1 MPNEDFRIKT
11 GVDVDDGGVGQL
23 QSIAEELE
31 KTAKALQKINN
42 VKFNGDIFSGLTN
55 AGKNIQNVTK
65 EIDKLQKSAK
75 NVDKPISNIG
85 NLFEKSFVTK
95 NKRDA
100 TSQLRESYK
109 ERLALQKSV
118 ENTEDKNS
126 VWFSKEYLE
135 ADYKYLQ
142 SIKEATA
149 KGINKSTFDKYTNN
163 SFYKYGASDI
173 EDDLKEA
180 SLALQDYYST
190 IDEIKKENKI
200 DFIPKDIENKITQVV
215 RAKSNLRNQLDN
227 DPDYWKDSIK
237 FWKDDIKYDID
248 NLKFDGKLTP
258 PKIDTSNITETKQEI
273 EDTKKDLSAISS
285 GEYSLLDVASID
297 AIKNSMESIATSAQ
311 NLKETL
317 GSEVT
322 SGLMTQINEMLTKK
336 DELQNLANILKS
348 NKEDLNKAAKA
359 TGSNKNKNVV
369 PTNIYEE
376 NSLSWLNSGKEKL
389 EKMYGGKAIGTSIS
403 QADNGVV
410 KLTTSLKTAEGQ
422 WLKLSAKIDDSGN
435 ILSPK
440 YTDVT
445 DAKQIDKFEKSLTAV
460 ASGEKIEL
468 SLDEMRSKETEV
480 RSILKEVYGDAEKFD
495 TQVNTLGQVSI
506 SKVFPDGDEI
516 SNLNVQY
523 ENVDKILEKYKT
535 SANKVKDIQEMLSSA
550 SIKTSNVNKKSTNNT
565 SSSTSTKTPKYT
577 TDESYIGDLKYL
589 MNTEAESQIID
600 KYITDTKRWQS
611 AIDERNKIKARANS
625 QSAQN
630 STEQNTENKY
640 EDMKSSVA
648 KNLNKY
654 DEQIHQA
661 YTDLSALQQAKS
673 GIQGLDKIF
682 ESGER
687 EITKW
692 ASAVANGKMSI
703 ETFVNK
709 VSGLKTSISSI
720 GKVIDPDS
728 ITDAKG
734 ELETYLREITQIE
747 DITFSGFTSKNGI
760 ATLKGT
766 FKDSAGEAQT
776 LTVQLNTLN
785 GQIKNLGTS
794 VKPAETGLSK
804 FFSGWKE
811 KMVNLAQY
819 LTSFRA
825 MNQVWTTFKQGLEIV
840 KEFDTALTEMRKVSD
855 EPISKLKE
863 FQKESFD
870 MAKSVGT
877 TALQIQ
883 NSTADFM
890 RLGQS
895 MEEAKQSSVNANILK
910 NVSEFDNINDATS
923 ALISMQAAYKDLTQT
938 ELIDKLDNIGNRY
951 AVSTDELATGL
962 QKSGA
967 TLSLMGNNIDESVA
981 LLTAANSQIQNI
993 DTVAAGEKVI
1003 SLRIAGRSCLNILK
1017 GMGEYLYSLV
1027 DNYIGGGLGTDN
1039 TEVRPIFI

>member
-1 MPNEDFRIKT
+1 MPNEDFSIKT
-11 GVDVDDGGVGQL
+11 GIEVDDSGVSQL
-23 QSIAEELE
+23 KSIADELE

-65 EIDKLQKSAK
+65 EIDKLQKSA
-75 NVDKPISNIG
+75 NGAGKPLTNIG
-85 NLFEKSFVTK
+85 KVFNRDDFLSGKSFITK
-95 NKRDA
+95 NKKDA
-100 TSQLRESYK
+100 TSQLRDSYK
-109 ERLALQKSV
+109 ERMALQKSL
-118 ENTEDKNS
+118 ESTDDKNS
-126 VWFSKEYLE
+126 IWFSKEYLE
-135 ADYKYLQ
+135 SDYKYLQ
-142 SIKEATA
+142 SIKEAAA
-149 KGINKSTFDKYTNN
+149 KGINKSTFDKYASN

-215 RAKSNLRNQLDN
+215 RAKSNLRDQLDN

-297 AIKNSMESIATSAQ
+297 AIKNSMESITTSAQ

-322 SGLMTQINEMLTKK
+322 SGLMTQIDAMLAKK

-359 TGSNKNKNVV
+359 TGSSKNKNAV
-369 PTNIYEE
+369 PTDVYEE
-376 NSLSWLNSGKEKL
+376 NGLSWLNSGKEKL

-403 QADNGVV
+403 QAENGVV

-445 DAKQIDKFEKSLTAV
+445 DTKQIDKFEKSLTAV
-460 ASGEKIEL
+460 TSGEKIEL
-468 SLDEMRSKETEV
+468 TLDEMRSKETEV

-523 ENVDKILEKYKT
+523 ENVDEIIEKYKT
-535 SANKVKDIQEMLSSA
+535 SVNRVKDIQEMLSSA
-550 SIKTSNVNKKSTNNT
+550 SIKTSNANKKSANST
-565 SSSTSTKTPKYT
+565 SSSTSTKTPKYV
-577 TDESYIGDLKYL
+577 TDQSYVGDYKTLADNEAFVRTL
-589 MNTEAESQIID
+589 DTFRHNTTEANA
-600 KYITDTKRWQS
+600 
-611 AIDERNKIKARANS
+611 AIEERNKIMARVNAKTPQNTS
-625 QSAQN
+625 ETNAKQRFDDADKTITDNLSKYGDRIQSAYN
-630 STEQNTENKY
+630 AFDKIKA
-640 EDMKSSVA
+640 D
-648 KNLNKY
+648 
-654 DEQIHQA
+654 
-661 YTDLSALQQAKS
+661 KS
-673 GIQGLDKIF
+673 GIAGIGDVFKSSEEQIN
-682 ESGER
+682 
-687 EITKW
+687 KW
-692 ASAVANGKMSI
+692 ATAVTKGKMGI
-703 ETFVNK
+703 DEFEKK
-709 VSGLKTSISSI
+709 VSGLNGSVGSI
-720 GKVIDPDS
+720 GKIIDPAS

-734 ELETYLREITQIE
+734 ELESYLKELTNIQ
-747 DITFSGFTSKNGI
+747 DITFSGFTEKNGI
-760 ATLKGT
+760 VSLKGT

-794 VKPAETGLSK
+794 VKPVESGLSK

-819 LTSFRA
+819 LTSFQA
-825 MNQVWTTFKQGLEIV
+825 MNQVWNTFKQGLEVV

-910 NVSEFDNINDATS
+910 NVSEFDDINEATS
-923 ALISMQAAYKDLTQT
+923 ALISMKAAYSDLSQ
-938 ELIDKLDNIGNRY
+938 ERIIDSLN
-951 AVSTDELATGL
+951 AV
-962 QKSGA
+962 
-967 TLSLMGNNIDESVA
+967 
-981 LLTAANSQIQNI
+981 
-993 DTVAAGEKVI
+993 
-1003 SLRIAGRSCLNILK
+1003 
-1017 GMGEYLYSLV
+1017 GM
-1027 DNYIGGGLGTDN
+1027 
-1039 TEVRPIFI
+1039 

>member
-11 GVDVDDGGVGQL
+11 GVDVDDGGVSQL

-85 NLFEKSFVTK
+85 NLFEKSFITK

-118 ENTEDKNS
+118 ESTKDKSS
-126 VWFSKEYLE
+126 VWYSKEYLE
-135 ADYKYLQ
+135 ADYRYLQ
-142 SIKEATA
+142 SIKEAA
-149 KGINKSTFDKYTNN
+149 SKGINKSTFDKYASN
-163 SFYKYGASDI
+163 SFYKYDASDI

-200 DFIPKDIENKITQVV
+200 DFIPKDIESSIASIV
-215 RAKSNLRNQLDN
+215 RSKSNLRNNLDN
-227 DPDYWKDSIK
+227 DPDYWKDNIK
-237 FWKDDIKYDID
+237 FWKDDIKFNID
-248 NLKFDGKLTP
+248 NLKLDGKLTP
-258 PKIDTSNITETKQEI
+258 PEIDTNNITEAKQEI
-273 EDTKKDLSAISS
+273 ENTKKDLSTISS
-285 GEYSLLDVASID
+285 GEFSLLDVASID
-297 AIKNSMESIATSAQ
+297 AIKNSMESIVTSAQ
-311 NLKETL
+311 NLRETL

-322 SGLMTQINEMLTKK
+322 SGLMTQIDAMLAKK
-336 DELQNLANILKS
+336 DELQNLANILQS

-359 TGSNKNKNVV
+359 TGSNKNKNAV
-369 PTNIYEE
+369 PTDVYNANYKKWQSEGIKSIE
-376 NSLSWLNSGKEKL
+376 NEYSGSTV
-389 EKMYGGKAIGTSIS
+389 IGAKIS
-403 QADNGVV
+403 QTESGLV
-410 KLTTSLKTAEGQ
+410 KLSASIRTAEGEWKKYNATVSETGELVHPSVQ
-422 WLKLSAKIDDSGN
+422 NMENSASAEKAFQNIKAGKLDPKDFLNFDEAEAYAQKLNQLFEEAYGKTDEYTARVSSEGNAVISKTLPSGEEVTVMQARLDDVRQIMSEYEQVAGDAVKVKELVEKNVSSISAKV
-435 ILSPK
+435 SP
-440 YTDVT
+440 
-445 DAKQIDKFEKSLTAV
+445 S
-460 ASGEKIEL
+460 
-468 SLDEMRSKETEV
+468 
-480 RSILKEVYGDAEKFD
+480 
-495 TQVNTLGQVSI
+495 
-506 SKVFPDGDEI
+506 
-516 SNLNVQY
+516 
-523 ENVDKILEKYKT
+523 
-535 SANKVKDIQEMLSSA
+535 
-550 SIKTSNVNKKSTNNT
+550 NKKSTNNT

-577 TDESYIGDLKYL
+577 TDKSYTGDLNYL
-589 MNTEAESQIID
+589 MNTEAESQVISR
-600 KYITDTKRWQS
+600 YIRDTRRWQS
-611 AIDERNKIKARANS
+611 AIDEREKIKARVNS

-630 STEQNTENKY
+630 TAEQNAENKY
-640 EDMKSSVA
+640 EGTKSSVA
-648 KNLNKY
+648 KNLDRY
-654 DEQIHQA
+654 DEQIKKA
-661 YTDLSALQQAKS
+661 YDDLSALQQAKS

-682 ESGER
+682 ESGEKD
-687 EITKW
+687 ITKW

-709 VSGLKTSISSI
+709 VSGLKTSIGSI

-728 ITDAKG
+728 ITDAKS
-734 ELETYLREITQIE
+734 ELETYLREVTKIE
-747 DITFSGFTSKNGI
+747 DIDFSGFTSKNGI

-825 MNQVWTTFKQGLEIV
+825 MDQVWTTFKQGLEIV

-855 EPISKLKE
+855 EPISRLKD

-890 RLGQS
+890 RLGEG
-895 MEEAKQSSVNANILK
+895 MDEAKQSSVNANILK
-910 NVSEFDNINDATS
+910 NVSEFDNIEDATS
-923 ALISMQAAYKDLTQT
+923 ALISMKAAYSDLSEST
-938 ELIDKLDNIGNRY
+938 LIDKLN
-951 AVSTDELATGL
+951 AVG
-962 QKSGA
+962 
-967 TLSLMGNNIDESVA
+967 V
-981 LLTAANSQIQNI
+981 
-993 DTVAAGEKVI
+993 
-1003 SLRIAGRSCLNILK
+1003 
-1017 GMGEYLYSLV
+1017 
-1027 DNYIGGGLGTDN
+1027 
-1039 TEVRPIFI
+1039 

>member
-1 MPNEDFRIKT
+1 MPNEDFSIKT
-11 GVDVDDGGVGQL
+11 GIEVDDSGVSQL
-23 QSIAEELE
+23 KSIADELE

-65 EIDKLQKSAK
+65 EIDKLQKSA
-75 NVDKPISNIG
+75 NGAGKPLTNIG
-85 NLFEKSFVTK
+85 KVFNRDDFLSGKSFITK
-95 NKRDA
+95 NKKDA
-100 TSQLRESYK
+100 TSQLRDSYK
-109 ERLALQKSV
+109 ERMALQKSL
-118 ENTEDKNS
+118 ESTDDKNS
-126 VWFSKEYLE
+126 IWFSKEYLE
-135 ADYKYLQ
+135 SDYKYLQ
-142 SIKEATA
+142 SIKEAAA
-149 KGINKSTFDKYTNN
+149 KGINKSTFDKYASN

-215 RAKSNLRNQLDN
+215 RAKSNLRDQLDN

-297 AIKNSMESIATSAQ
+297 AIKNSMESITTSAQ

-322 SGLMTQINEMLTKK
+322 SGLMTQIDAMLAKK

-359 TGSNKNKNVV
+359 TGSSKNKNAV
-369 PTNIYEE
+369 PTDVYEE
-376 NSLSWLNSGKEKL
+376 NGLSWLNSGKEKL

-403 QADNGVV
+403 QAENGVV

-445 DAKQIDKFEKSLTAV
+445 DTKQIDKFEKSLTAV
-460 ASGEKIEL
+460 TSGEKIEL
-468 SLDEMRSKETEV
+468 TLDEMRSKETEV

-523 ENVDKILEKYKT
+523 ENVDEIIEKYKT
-535 SANKVKDIQEMLSSA
+535 SVNRVKDIQEMLSSA

-565 SSSTSTKTPKYT
+565 QSSTSTKTPKYV
-577 TDESYIGDLKYL
+577 TDQSYVGDYKTLADNEAFVRTL
-589 MNTEAESQIID
+589 ETFRHNTTEAN
-600 KYITDTKRWQS
+600 S
-611 AIDERNKIKARANS
+611 AIEERNKIMARVNAKTPQNTS
-625 QSAQN
+625 ETNAKQRFDDIDKTITDNLSKYGDRIQSAYN
-630 STEQNTENKY
+630 AFDKIKA
-640 EDMKSSVA
+640 D
-648 KNLNKY
+648 
-654 DEQIHQA
+654 
-661 YTDLSALQQAKS
+661 KS
-673 GIQGLDKIF
+673 GIAGIGDVFKSSEEQIN
-682 ESGER
+682 
-687 EITKW
+687 KW
-692 ASAVANGKMSI
+692 AAAVAKGKMGI
-703 ETFVNK
+703 GEFEKK
-709 VSGLKTSISSI
+709 VSGLSGSVGSI
-720 GKVIDPDS
+720 GKIIDPAS
-728 ITDAKG
+728 ITDAKM
-734 ELETYLREITQIE
+734 ELESYMKELTNVQ
-747 DITFSGFTSKNGI
+747 DITFSGFTEKNGI
-760 ATLKGT
+760 VSLKGT

-776 LTVQLNTLN
+776 LSVQLNTLN

-794 VKPAETGLSK
+794 VKPVESGLSK

-819 LTSFRA
+819 LTSFHA
-825 MNQVWTTFKQGLEIV
+825 MNQVWNTFKQGLEVV

-883 NSTADFM
+883 NSTADFQ
-890 RLGQS
+890 RLGES
-895 MEEAKQSSVNANILK
+895 FSDAKQSAVNANKLL
-910 NVSEFDNINDATS
+910 NVSEFDNIDDATS
-923 ALISMQAAYKDLTQT
+923 ALISMKAAYSDLSEST
-938 ELIDKLDNIGNRY
+938 LIDKLN
-951 AVSTDELATGL
+951 AVG
-962 QKSGA
+962 
-967 TLSLMGNNIDESVA
+967 V
-981 LLTAANSQIQNI
+981 
-993 DTVAAGEKVI
+993 
-1003 SLRIAGRSCLNILK
+1003 
-1017 GMGEYLYSLV
+1017 
-1027 DNYIGGGLGTDN
+1027 
-1039 TEVRPIFI
+1039 